1 MIRPL
6 LALVALFSACYTPEG
21 QHWNTTLGTNTTV
34 WDDYEAEVNA
44 FGLVATG
51 DIDYSLTAFE
61 VGATRVEPQA
71 GRDLKHEFAGLM
83 FGIGDID
90 DNGSLDLTEIGG
102 GGRIYFDNGGE
113 LIPFLSIWSTIVSY
127 DDLDDLDAQFGLR
140 FGGGVEFVLTDNAA
154 LQLGLDYHLP
164 LIPAEDTSSN
174 AELEIQGLA
183 ARFGLVFML

>member
-1 MIRPL
+1 MVRIL
-6 LALVALFSACYTPEG
+6 LALVALTSACQTPEG
-21 QHWNTTLGTNTTV
+21 QQWNTTLGINTTV
-34 WDDYEAEVNA
+34 WDDYEAEVKA
-44 FGLVATG
+44 FGLVGSG

-113 LIPFLSIWSTIVSY
+113 LIPFLSIWSSIVSY
-127 DDLDDLDAQFGLR
+127 DDLDDVDAQLGLR
-140 FGGGVEFVLTDNAA
+140 LGGGVEVVLTENAA

-164 LIPAEDTSSN
+164 LIPAEDSGSSS
-174 AELEIQGLA
+174 ELEIEGLA
-183 ARFGLVFML
+183 ARIGFVLML